1 VVLIVA
7 LVCIVAG
14 CGSNSS
20 SATTTITL
28 PQKVVVSS
36 VAGDEM
42 STLLAALYAE
52 ALLNAGLRVVRK
64 DPYPDWPSAY
74 AALQSDA
81 VQVVP
86 GFSGDLLTYLHSIG
100 ATPATTTTPPS
111 TVASSSTVAAQAVDD
126 TTTTTVVLPTGD
138 PKTVEDQVAVTRTL
152 LPDTLQISNGST
164 AERKQSIAC
173 SQKATEADTLGTYTD
188 LGPVASKLV
197 LGGPAGFE
205 TSTPLGLATLSASYG
220 ATFKQF
226 VPITEDAI
234 DAAVKAGTVDC
245 VVVDST
251 DPVITAETMT
261 LLLDDKALVPPNGAL
276 AVLSTPGATSD
287 VVTAVNGIDAKLT
300 MSAVDQMTDQIV
312 NKKQSPE
319 YLASLFLQSS

>member
-1 VVLIVA
+1 MPLRIRRPHRLRAVVLIVA

-152 LPDTLQISNGST
+152 LP
-164 AERKQSIAC
+164 
-173 SQKATEADTLGTYTD
+173 
-188 LGPVASKLV
+188 
-197 LGGPAGFE
+197 
-205 TSTPLGLATLSASYG
+205 
-220 ATFKQF
+220 
-226 VPITEDAI
+226 
-234 DAAVKAGTVDC
+234 
-245 VVVDST
+245 
-251 DPVITAETMT
+251 
-261 LLLDDKALVPPNGAL
+261 
-276 AVLSTPGATSD
+276 
-287 VVTAVNGIDAKLT
+287 
-300 MSAVDQMTDQIV
+300 
-312 NKKQSPE
+312 
-319 YLASLFLQSS
+319 